1 MCRHYENDK
10 NNTVKSLQLS
20 LDANTYGRGKSKR
33 SDIEAES
40 PWKYRNIF
48 CRGRPQINRLQ

>member
-40 PWKYRNIF
+40 SWKYRNIF
-48 CRGRPQINRLQ
+48 CRGRR